1 MGKFTD
7 RVIAIS
13 GESLSA
19 RSFAADQV
27 CTFQVHSRR
36 RVAGRLK
43 PMRSKSITAENISL
57 KDGFKIIR
65 LGIELFEAA
74 RENGTTILHD
84 GSKIVRLGIDAF
96 KAARE

>member
-1 MGKFTD
+1 MFTSKADYYIRVYMKKFSD

-13 GESLSA
+13 GEPLSV

-43 PMRSKSITAENISL
+43 PMRSKSITVENVSL
-57 KDGFKIIR
+57 DDG
-65 LGIELFEAA
+65 L
-74 RENGTTILHD
+74 
-84 GSKIVRLGIDAF
+84 KIVRLGIDAF
-96 KAARE
+96 KAARQ

>member
-27 CTFQVHSRR
+27 CTFQVHSRK

-43 PMRSKSITAENISL
+43 PVRSKSITAENISL
-57 KDGFKIIR
+57 ADG
-65 LGIELFEAA
+65 L
-74 RENGTTILHD
+74 
-84 GSKIVRLGIDAF
+84 KIVRLGIDAF
-96 KAARE
+96 RTAKE

>member
-19 RSFAADQV
+19 MSFAAEQV

-57 KDGFKIIR
+57 ADG
-65 LGIELFEAA
+65 L
-74 RENGTTILHD
+74 
-84 GSKIVRLGIDAF
+84 KIVRLGIDAF
-96 KAARE
+96 RTARE

>member
-1 MGKFTD
+1 MQKFSD

-13 GESLSA
+13 GESLSSK
-19 RSFAADQV
+19 SFAAERV

-57 KDGFKIIR
+57 EDGI
-65 LGIELFEAA
+65 
-74 RENGTTILHD
+74 
-84 GSKIVRLGIDAF
+84 KIVRLGIEEF
-96 KAARE
+96 KVRKRV